1 MNTSSSSNHI
11 TKNLTLFLLG
21 ALVATSVLLVLY
33 FTLPLGETENQV
45 SQSTEIPPKANQTVN
60 DSPVSPTNG
69 IYTDNSITEIFTNY
83 SSSFDRWAAF
93 YSLVS
98 RSDEETIV
106 ELFDEIQNSPLSE
119 KYSEY
124 FYGFRQAILAKLVV
138 LNPNVASSLY
148 ENLDT
153 DLQYSSAYSF
163 AREWA
168 NKDLNSVVDFVN
180 ELSDPIKNMHLEVC

>member
-1 MNTSSSSNHI
+1 MNTSSSSNHM

-45 SQSTEIPPKANQTVN
+45 SQSTEIPPKATQTVN
-60 DSPVSPTNG
+60 DSPVSPTDG

-98 RSDEETIV
+98 RSDEETII
-106 ELFDEIQNSPLSE
+106 ELFDETQNTPPSE
-119 KYSEY
+119 KDSEY
-124 FYGFRQAILAKLVV
+124 FHGFRHAILAKLVV
-138 LNPNVASSLY
+138 LNPDAASSLY

-153 DLQYSSAYSF
+153 ALQSSLAYSF
-163 AREWA
+163 ARE
-168 NKDLNSVVDFVN
+168 
-180 ELSDPIKNMHLEVC
+180 